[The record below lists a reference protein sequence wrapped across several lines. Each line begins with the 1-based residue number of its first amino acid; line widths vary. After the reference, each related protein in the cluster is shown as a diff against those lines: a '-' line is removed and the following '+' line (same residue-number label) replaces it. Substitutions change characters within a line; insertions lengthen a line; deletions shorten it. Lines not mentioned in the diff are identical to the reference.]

1 MPEDHHLRQSLRL
14 PDLVSMQIILV
25 VGVTWIGNAA
35 RQGPTHVSLW
45 LLGIISF
52 FLPVAAV
59 VHFCARVWPLEG
71 GVYQWTKLAIGPFA
85 GFMSAWNFAA
95 WAVLL
100 VSSLGILTATS
111 FSYALGPDAAWMASS
126 TPFILA
132 LNAALF
138 ALILAVNI
146 TGLDIG
152 RWVAHLGT
160 GLTLM
165 VIVLAVSL
173 LFLHP
178 HATAARPHTSPQPA
192 FSWSLPAVTLV
203 SVNLFT
209 KLTFQGLTGL
219 EQVAVFAGETRRP
232 AQSILRSAWIAA
244 PVIALIYIL
253 CTGSVL
259 TYVPA
264 GKVDLNGPLPQLLA
278 VALGGGGWGGML
290 GSAATLALAMGTIA
304 QYCVLVAEASRL
316 PMVAAWDHLIPAIFT
331 RLHPRF
337 GTPVVSLMAICGVAV
352 GFAIFASTGAGAAE
366 AFQLISTA
374 ANLSYGLNYLLM
386 FAVPLVAGTRLA
398 RQQGLQPGVL
408 LRVAC
413 ISGMV
418 VTLAAVSF
426 MLIPIVPVSNAFVFA
441 GKLIAVA
448 VLVNGLGAV
457 IYWRG
462 TRRAVSH

>member
-1 MPEDHHLRQSLRL
+1 
-14 PDLVSMQIILV
+14 MQIILV

-45 LLGIISF
+45 LLGIVSF
-52 FLPVAAV
+52 FLPVAGV
-59 VHFCARVWPLEG
+59 VNFCARVWPLEG
-71 GVYQWTKLAIGPFA
+71 GVYQWTKLGVGPFA

-111 FSYALGPDAAWMASS
+111 CSYALGPDAAWMASS

-138 ALILAVNI
+138 GLILAVNI
-146 TGLDIG
+146 TGFDIG

-165 VIVLAVSL
+165 VVLLAATL
-173 LFLHP
+173 LFVHP
-178 HATAARPHTSPQPA
+178 HANAAHPHIAPQPA

-203 SVNLFT
+203 SANLFT

-232 AQSILRSAWIAA
+232 ARSILQSAWIAA
-244 PVIALIYIL
+244 PLIALIYIL
-253 CTGSVL
+253 CTGAVL

-278 VALGGGGWGGML
+278 TALGGGGWGGML
-290 GSAATLALAMGTIA
+290 GSAATLALAVGTIA
-304 QYCVLVAEASRL
+304 QYSVLVAEASRL

-331 RLHPRF
+331 KLHPRF
-337 GTPVVSLMAICGVAV
+337 GTPVVSLIVICGIAV
-352 GFAIFASTGAGAAE
+352 GFAIFASAGAGAAE

-374 ANLSYGLNYLLM
+374 ANAFYGLNYLLM

-398 RQQGLQPGVL
+398 RQQGLRPGVL
-408 LRVAC
+408 LRLAC
-413 ISGMV
+413 ASGIMV
-418 VTLAAVSF
+418 TVTSIGF
-426 MLIPIVPVSNAFVFA
+426 MLIPIVPVSSATIFA
-441 GKLIAVA
+441 GKLIIVA
-448 VLVNGLGAV
+448 VVVNGLGAF

-462 TRRAVSH
+462 RSKDVLF